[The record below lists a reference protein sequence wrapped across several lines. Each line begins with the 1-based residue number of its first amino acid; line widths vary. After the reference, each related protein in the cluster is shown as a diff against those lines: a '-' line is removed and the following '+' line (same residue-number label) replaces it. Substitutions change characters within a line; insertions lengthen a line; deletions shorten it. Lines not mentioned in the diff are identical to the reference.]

1 MENLKVLHIITG
13 LGNGGAEGVLVRLCT
28 HDKSAE
34 HIVIALIKGGVHTIT
49 LRNSGISVYEL
60 DMKQTPWDPRNL
72 IKLEKILL
80 KEKPE
85 IVQTWLYHAD
95 FLGGIF
101 SKLNG
106 IPVVWGIRHANFLPG
121 SRLSPTKLIAK
132 SCAWMSDWIPS
143 QIVANGNVA
152 EQVHIQMGYNSS
164 KMVVIPNGY
173 DTNLLFPD
181 KAKRKKL
188 RNELGVATDIPV
200 LGMVARYHPQK
211 GHSVLLNAL
220 GILRDRG
227 GRFKCVLVGPGMN
240 VDNKELCAIID
251 DLKLSDFLSLMDERA
266 DVSLV
271 MNGLDLHVLSSLCEA
286 FPNVVAEAMACGTP
300 CVVTDV
306 GDAAFIVGPS
316 GWVVPASDSQ
326 SLANAIESA
335 LDEMREQ
342 PERWKQRQSA
352 ASTRI
357 LENYS
362 LESMIAKF
370 HDVWEKSV
378 RR

>member
-1 MENLKVLHIITG
+1 
-13 LGNGGAEGVLVRLCT
+13 
-28 HDKSAE
+28 
-34 HIVIALIKGGVHTIT
+34 
-49 LRNSGISVYEL
+49 
-60 DMKQTPWDPRNL
+60 
-72 IKLEKILL
+72 
-80 KEKPE
+80 
-85 IVQTWLYHAD
+85 
-95 FLGGIF
+95 
-101 SKLNG
+101 
-106 IPVVWGIRHANFLPG
+106 
-121 SRLSPTKLIAK
+121 
-132 SCAWMSDWIPS
+132 
-143 QIVANGNVA
+143 
-152 EQVHIQMGYNSS
+152 MGYNSS

-173 DTNLLFPD
+173 DTTLLIPD
-181 KAKRKKL
+181 KAKRKKF
-188 RNELGVATDIPV
+188 RNELGVFTDIPV

-211 GHSVLLNAL
+211 GHSYLLNAL

-240 VDNKELCAIID
+240 SDNKELCTIID
-251 DLKLSDFLSLMDERA
+251 DLKLFDFLSLMDERA
-266 DVSLV
+266 DVSTV

-326 SLANAIESA
+326 SLANAIELA